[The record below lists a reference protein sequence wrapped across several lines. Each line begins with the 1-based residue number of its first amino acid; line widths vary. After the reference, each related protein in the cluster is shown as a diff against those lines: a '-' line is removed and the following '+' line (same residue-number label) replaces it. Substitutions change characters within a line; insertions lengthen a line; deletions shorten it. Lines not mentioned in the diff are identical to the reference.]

1 MDMFEKDFSSFE
13 EDTCY
18 LFDLQDLFDLQEIF
32 FEIIEQ
38 DRSKIITLIDLMNA
52 LVLIKHKEKLS
63 DNFNT
68 DDIIE
73 K

>member
-18 LFDLQDLFDLQEIF
+18 LFDLQEIF